1 MSASTSVQCAAT
13 SKTEALAPAVRLR
26 GIAKSF
32 GGTRA
37 LDGVDLDLS
46 SGEAHGLIGENGAG
60 KSTLMRILAGFFSDY
75 GGQIAIEG
83 QAVRLTSPAQARGR
97 GVALVHQELSLL
109 PELTVAENILLGR
122 EPRGTVPGFIGF
134 AVGRSTFLEP
144 IVSLR
149 AGKIKYREHVVQGL
163 DSAPEAFLDMLAGR
177 NFGKVVV
184 ALGYGAEKDA
194 RT

>member
-1 MSASTSVQCAAT
+1 MRASISLQQDGTSSSEV
-13 SKTEALAPAVRLR
+13 LAPAVRLR
-26 GIAKSF
+26 RIAKSF
-32 GGTRA
+32 GATRA

-122 EPRGTVPGFIGF
+122 EPRGTVPAMSFSRARAIWPAIGS
-134 AVGRSTFLEP
+134 AAAEASGGGSNSRDKRYLLIVRVIHIVDNQLGISRHYPSGAKLQSRRS
-144 IVSLR
+144 V
-149 AGKIKYREHVVQGL
+149 
-163 DSAPEAFLDMLAGR
+163 
-177 NFGKVVV
+177 
-184 ALGYGAEKDA
+184 
-194 RT
+194 